1 MAGSGFSTDRTPAGA
16 LNGAAAVL
24 WCPAILNVFF
34 VMRSAGT
41 IGADCA
47 TGGGRGS
54 DSSKSDGSSATMGEV
69 GGEGGSSNE
78 SGDSR
83 EGVAGIVFVGHRS

>member
-1 MAGSGFSTDRTPAGA
+1 MAGSGFSTGWTPAGA

-24 WCPAILNVFF
+24 WCPAILNVFLM
-34 VMRSAGT
+34 MRSAGT
-41 IGADCA
+41 TGTGCA

-78 SGDSR
+78 GGDSR
-83 EGVAGIVFVGHRS
+83 EGVAEIGFVGHWA